1 MNHMPVSNKKPAF
14 FLIILVLFL
23 VASCAKKER
32 VLIPVNK
39 EKGMA
44 SWYGPGFHGRK
55 TANGERFNQ
64 RAMTAAHKKLPF
76 NTWVKVVNRD
86 NDKSVIVRI
95 NDRGPFRP
103 GRIIDVSKKAARE
116 LDMLG
121 SGTAE
126 VIIFYLKD
134 EPIEAG
140 DVVKEGV

>member
-1 MNHMPVSNKKPAF
+1 MNPMPVSNKKPAF

-23 VASCAKKER
+23 VASCAKVER

-64 RAMTAAHKKLPF
+64 GAMTAAHKKLPF
-76 NTWVKVVNRD
+76 HTWVKVINRD

-95 NDRGPFRP
+95 NDRGPFKP
-103 GRIIDVSKKAARE
+103 GRIIDLSKRAAKE
-116 LDMLG
+116 IGMIG
-121 SGTAE
+121 AGTAK

-140 DVVKEGV
+140 DAVKEGV